1 MSPIHCKSNPGF
13 FTYKIWFK
21 KNDNVRIRVNSRQR
35 AEKVKKGSWV
45 EQYNKLGQY
54 VEVLKETNL
63 GSTVVL
69 KTQMKGNVYRFQR
82 IYISLGN
89 AIQSL
94 MSNAEDKHCVR
105 HLYNNFK
112 KKHIIPWWQAI
123 MEKLKN
129 EDLEAYKWLNTKP
142 ANNWSRSHFK
152 EEFKCFQGA
161 IAKARDKPILLK
173 MIMKDLMKIIDKLK
187 QNGGYC
193 IATLTEN
200 MKYQVGTMSKKKFD
214 VDLATRKCTCKKWD
228 LCGIPCA
235 LAIAYILRKQNPYMY
250 MDDCYK
256 QAAYLRAYSHVITP
270 MPTPDQWPNH
280 VVTSTSNSPG
290 SKKRVKSP
298 PKRGRPWRF

>member
-21 KNDNVRIRVNSRQR
+21 KNDNVRIRVNSRQKV
-35 AEKVKKGSWV
+35 EKVNKGSWV

-63 GSTVVL
+63 GSTIVL
-69 KTQMKGNVYRFQR
+69 KTQMKGNIENQSTWEWFIEILNSWQCYS
-82 IYISLGN
+82 ISNDATRL
-89 AIQSL
+89 IL
-94 MSNAEDKHCVR
+94 V
-105 HLYNNFK
+105 
-112 KKHIIPWWQAI
+112 PWWQAI

-129 EDLEAYKWLNTKP
+129 EDLEAYK
-142 ANNWSRSHFK
+142 
-152 EEFKCFQGA
+152 CFQGA
-161 IAKARDKPILLK
+161 IAKARDKPISLK
-173 MIMKDLMKIIDKLK
+173 MIMEDLMKIIDKLK
-187 QNGGYC
+187 QDGGYC

-228 LCGIPCA
+228 LCGILCA
-235 LAIAYILRKQNPYMY
+235 HAIACIFRKQDPHMY

-256 QAAYLRAYSHVITP
+256 QAAYLRVYSLVITP

-280 VVTSTSNSPG
+280 VVISTSNSPG